1 MAWLIARPLS
11 ISTPAIKTLSDPT
24 FSSPCHKR
32 VKVYDASDQWIDTMP
47 RRVSSITDPPLAH
60 MLSLLPVSKIDE
72 SRDTETGLWVA

>member
-1 MAWLIARPLS
+1 M
-11 ISTPAIKTLSDPT
+11 
-24 FSSPCHKR
+24 R